1 MSQQPLD
8 FLGQPIEVGDKFIY
22 AEAGGR
28 GGTMAL
34 HSSVVTRMTEKQVP
48 VAKTRWGQTWRPFNC
63 IVIVEK
69 AAPKEKLLAATVPAM
84 SMTKAVSD
92 E

>member
-8 FLGQPIEVGDKFIY
+8 FLGQPIEVGDKFVY

-34 HSSVVTRMTEKQVP
+34 HSGVVTRMTEKQVL
-48 VAKTRWGQTWRPFNC
+48 VEKTSWGKTWRPFNC

-69 AAPKEKLLAATVPAM
+69 CGPDEGPLLGATLAM
-84 SMTKAVSD
+84 AKGGLRD

>member
-8 FLGQPIEVGDKFIY
+8 FLGQPIEVGDKFVY

-34 HSSVVTRMTEKQVP
+34 HSGVVTRMTEKQVL
-48 VAKTRWGQTWRPFNC
+48 VEKTRWGQTWRPFNC

-69 AAPKEKLLAATVPAM
+69 CGQDEEPLLGATLAM
-84 SMTKAVSD
+84 AKGGLRD

>member
-8 FLGQPIEVGDKFIY
+8 FLGQPIEVGDKFVY

-34 HSSVVTRMTEKQVP
+34 HSGVVTRMTEKQVL
-48 VAKTRWGQTWRPFNC
+48 VEKTRWGQTWRPFNC

-69 AAPKEKLLAATVPAM
+69 CGQDEPPLLGATLAM
-84 SMTKAVSD
+84 AKGGLRD

>member
-8 FLGQPIEVGDKFIY
+8 FLGQPIEVGDKFVY

-34 HSSVVTRMTEKQVP
+34 HSGVVTRMTEKQVL
-48 VAKTRWGQTWRPFNC
+48 VEKARWGQTWRPFNC
-63 IVIVEK
+63 IVIVKKCGPDEE
-69 AAPKEKLLAATVPAM
+69 ALLGATLAM
-84 SMTKAVSD
+84 AKGGLRD

>member
-8 FLGQPIEVGDKFIY
+8 FLGQPIEVGDKFVY

-34 HSSVVTRMTEKQVP
+34 HSGVVTRMTEKQVL
-48 VAKTRWGQTWRPFNC
+48 VEKTRWGQTWRPFNC

-69 AAPKEKLLAATVPAM
+69 CVPAKEPLLGATLAM
-84 SMTKAVSD
+84 AKGGLRD

>member
-1 MSQQPLD
+1 MSKEPLD
-8 FLGQPIEVGDKFIY
+8 FLGNPIEEGDKFIY

-34 HSSVVTRMTEKQVP
+34 HSGVVTRMTEKQVL
-48 VAKTRWGQTWRPFNC
+48 VEKTRWGQTWRPFNC
-63 IVIVEK
+63 IVIIEK
-69 AAPKEKLLAATVPAM
+69 RVPEADHLLSATLEMA
-84 SMTKAVSD
+84 KGGLRD

>member
-22 AEAGGR
+22 ADAGGR
-28 GGTMAL
+28 GGSMSL
-34 HSSVVTRMTEKQVP
+34 YSGVVTRMTEKQVL
-48 VAKTRWGQTWRPFNC
+48 VSKTRWGQTWRPFKC
-63 IVIVEK
+63 IVVVEK
-69 AAPKEKLLAATVPAM
+69 A
-84 SMTKAVSD
+84 KAVSD

>member
-8 FLGQPIEVGDKFIY
+8 FLGQPIEVGDKFVY

-34 HSSVVTRMTEKQVP
+34 HSGVVTRMTEKQVL
-48 VAKTRWGQTWRPFNC
+48 VEKTRWGQTWRPFNC

-69 AAPKEKLLAATVPAM
+69 FGPDEEPLLGATLAM
-84 SMTKAVSD
+84 AKGGLRD

>member
-8 FLGQPIEVGDKFIY
+8 FLGQPIEVGDKFVY

-34 HSSVVTRMTEKQVP
+34 HSGVVTRMTEKQVL
-48 VAKTRWGQTWRPFNC
+48 VGKTRWGQTWRPFNC

-69 AAPKEKLLAATVPAM
+69 CGPDEEPLLGATLAM
-84 SMTKAVSD
+84 AKGGLRD

>member
-1 MSQQPLD
+1 MSKEPLD
-8 FLGQPIEVGDKFIY
+8 FLGTPIEEGDTFIY

-34 HSSVVTRMTEKQVP
+34 HKGVVTRMTEKQVL
-48 VAKTRWGQTWRPFNC
+48 VEKTRWGQTWRPFNC
-63 IVIVEK
+63 IVIIEK
-69 AAPKEKLLAATVPAM
+69 RQPAEDTLLAATIEMA
-84 SMTKAVSD
+84 KGGLRD

>member
-8 FLGQPIEVGDKFIY
+8 FLGQPIEVGDKFVY
-22 AEAGGR
+22 AEAGGL

-34 HSSVVTRMTEKQVP
+34 HHGIVTRMTEKQVL
-48 VAKTRWGQTWRPFNC
+48 VEKTSWRQTWRPFNC

-69 AAPKEKLLAATVPAM
+69 CCPDEESLLGATLAM
-84 SMTKAVSD
+84 AKGGLRD

>member
-8 FLGQPIEVGDKFIY
+8 FLGQPIEVGDKFVY

-34 HSSVVTRMTEKQVP
+34 HSGVVTRMTGKQVL
-48 VAKTRWGQTWRPFNC
+48 VEKNRWGQIWRPFNC

-69 AAPKEKLLAATVPAM
+69 CGTDEEPLLGATLAM
-84 SMTKAVSD
+84 AKGGLRD